1 MSAGEV
7 IAIIGACDP
16 ERASLA
22 RRWAKRSGRLL
33 VTARRLERYPSAIDA
48 AATLASHS
56 SIQTGLVIEF
66 PSHVSVTDLIGTL
79 ADPDGPTRLMAVAC
93 VADAAHLVRD
103 LQRDDYV
110 SQASAEYPG
119 EMDHTARALL
129 TVTQLEFAST
139 VILVNWASLDTPDL
153 STMMAL
159 VSHLNPHARLRL
171 DHKEASLMPLLHAHS
186 TAHAG
191 AGWVKMLNGTFD
203 PHMTDPR
210 VSAVRYEQ
218 ARPFHPERLQRVL
231 DEQIERGECGTIVR
245 SSGFCRLATRPG
257 VTAHWD
263 HVGTMISFSPLTRDH
278 DNDREGDDEPLALG
292 QDLIFIGLDVKNDAL
307 VAALDEAVL
316 TDDELLAGPKAW
328 QKFSDPFPA
337 WHTVARGAEDPAES

>member
-7 IAIIGACDP
+7 IAIIGACEP

-22 RRWAKRSGRLL
+22 RRWAQRSGRLL
-33 VTARRLERYPSAIDA
+33 VTARRLEGYPSAIDA
-48 AATLASHS
+48 AVTLASHP
-56 SIQTGLVIEF
+56 SIQKGLVIEF

-93 VADAAHLVRD
+93 VADAAHLVSD

-110 SQASAEYPG
+110 SQASAEHPG

-153 STMMAL
+153 STVMAL

-171 DHKEASLMPLLHAHS
+171 DHPEARLMPLLHAHS
-186 TAHAG
+186 PVHAG

-218 ARPFHPERLQRVL
+218 ARPFHPKRLQGVL
-231 DEQIERGECGTIVR
+231 NGRFDSGECGTIVR

-257 VTAHWD
+257 ITAHWN
-263 HVGTMISFSPLTRDH
+263 HVGTMISFSPLVH
-278 DNDREGDDEPLALG
+278 DDERHPDDELLALG
-292 QDLIFIGLDVKNDAL
+292 QDLIFIGLDLKTEAL
-307 VAALDEAVL
+307 IAALDDAVL
-316 TDDELLAGPKAW
+316 TDGELLAGPQAW
-328 QKFSDPFPA
+328 LAFADPFPV
-337 WHTVARGAEDPAES
+337 WHPAARGAEG

>member
-1 MSAGEV
+1 MSAGDV
-7 IAIIGACDP
+7 IAVIGACEP

-22 RRWAKRSGRLL
+22 RRWATRTRRPL
-33 VTARRLERYPSAIDA
+33 VTARRLEGYPSVIDA
-48 AATLASHS
+48 AVTLAWHPSAPN
-56 SIQTGLVIEF
+56 GVVIEF
-66 PSHVSVTDLIGTL
+66 PSDVSVTELIGAL

-110 SQASAEYPG
+110 SQTSREHP
-119 EMDHTARALL
+119 EKTRHTARALL

-139 VILVNWASLDTPDL
+139 VILVNWQSLSTPDL
-153 STMMAL
+153 STTMAL

-171 DHKEASLMPLLHAHS
+171 DRSGADALPLLHAHA
-186 TAHAG
+186 AHNDG
-191 AGWVKMLNGTFD
+191 AGWLRMLNGKFD

-218 ARPFHPERLQRVL
+218 ARPFHPKRLKKAL
-231 DEQIERGECGTIVR
+231 NEQIDSGDCGTIIR

-263 HVGTMISFSPLTRDH
+263 QVGRMISFSPLTRD
-278 DNDREGDDEPLALG
+278 NDRLPDDEPLALG
-292 QDLIFIGLDVKNDAL
+292 QDLIFIGLDVQKDAL
-307 VAALDEAVL
+307 ISALDGATL
-316 TDDELLAGPKAW
+316 TDEELLAGPDSWAR
-328 QKFSDPFPA
+328 FPDPFPA
-337 WHTVARGAEDPAES
+337 WDLADRSLDGSTDA

>member
-7 IAIIGACDP
+7 IAVIGACEP

-22 RRWAKRSGRLL
+22 RRWATRSHRPL
-33 VTARRLERYPSAIDA
+33 VTASRLEGYPSAIEA
-48 AATLASHS
+48 AVTLASHPS
-56 SIQTGLVIEF
+56 LQTGVVIEF
-66 PSHVSVTDLIGTL
+66 PSHVSVTDLIGAL

-110 SQASAEYPG
+110 SQASAEHPG
-119 EMDHTARALL
+119 ETDHMARALL

-139 VILVNWASLDTPDL
+139 IILVNWASLDTPDL

-231 DEQIERGECGTIVR
+231 DEKLDGKECGTIVR
-245 SSGFCRLATRPG
+245 SSGFCRFATRPG
-257 VTAHWD
+257 ITAHWD
-263 HVGTMISFSPLTRDH
+263 HVGTMISFSHLTLDH
-278 DNDREGDDEPLALG
+278 DREADDEPLALG